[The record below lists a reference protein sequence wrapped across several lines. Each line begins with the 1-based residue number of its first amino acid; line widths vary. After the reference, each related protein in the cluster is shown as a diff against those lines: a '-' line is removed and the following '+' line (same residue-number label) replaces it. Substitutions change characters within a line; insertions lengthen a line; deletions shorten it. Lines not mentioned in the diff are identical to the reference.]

1 MIKKAEFSSCGKY
14 RYFLSRIWDES
25 KPIYLFIGL
34 NPSVAN
40 EEDNDNTISR
50 CINLI
55 DSWGGGG
62 LYMANLFAYIA
73 TNPQIMKEAN
83 DPIGID
89 NDFFL
94 KELADS
100 VFKIVVCWGNDGSHN
115 GRSEKVKLLL
125 QKNKLFCLHINGS
138 GEPHHPLRL
147 SNTTL
152 LEYK

>member
-1 MIKKAEFSSCGKY
+1 MIKKAEFSDCGKY

-34 NPSVAN
+34 NPSIAN
-40 EEDNDNTISR
+40 DEDNDNTISR

-73 TNPQIMKEAN
+73 TNPQVMKQAS

-94 KELADS
+94 ETLSDS
-100 VFKIVVCWGNDGSHN
+100 AFKIVACWGNDGSHR
-115 GRSEKVKLLL
+115 GRSLDVINLL
-125 QKNKLFCLHINGS
+125 KNKDMFCLHINNS
-138 GEPHHPLRL
+138 GEPHHPSRI
-147 SNTTL
+147 SNTQL
-152 LEYK
+152 IKYP